1 MQYIGSVKYTDGILQ
16 KKSDNLN
23 TEALHCGVYHTVLI
37 RSKQEFF
44 KKTQNSSQQEGIVL
58 IR

>member
-44 KKTQNSSQQEGIVL
+44 KKNKTLHNKRVL
-58 IR
+58 Y